1 METEALAARRVS
13 PRHEQAVGMV
23 LGMIREHF
31 KLTGNPNDE
40 VDLARRVVESVQ
52 NYDAPHAR

>member
-1 METEALAARRVS
+1 METEPLVTGRVS

-23 LGMIREHF
+23 LGMMREHF

-40 VDLARRVVESVQ
+40 VAFARRVVETVQ
-52 NYDAPHAR
+52 NFDAPFAR

>member
-1 METEALAARRVS
+1 MVPEELAARRVS

-31 KLTGNPNDE
+31 KLSGDPNDE
-40 VDLARRVVESVQ
+40 VALARRIVESVQ
-52 NYDAPHAR
+52 SYDAPPAR

>member
-1 METEALAARRVS
+1 MVPEPPVTRHVS

-40 VDLARRVVESVQ
+40 VALARRVVESVQ

>member
-1 METEALAARRVS
+1 MVPEPPVARRVS
-13 PRHEQAVGMV
+13 PRHEQAVGIV

-31 KLTGNPNDE
+31 KLAGDPNDE
-40 VDLARRVVESVQ
+40 VALARHIVESVQ